1 MIAGL
6 KNTYLALSEA
16 HPTAGHRRWM
26 VVPKISLGVPLVTAL
41 QSLGSSGSREQL
53 HLLDGHL
60 VEPEEAIRLSK
71 AFFNPHGI
79 KVFQVGQAYQLTYVG
94 VIADIAFLLE
104 VGFPPLFSVC
114 L

>member
-1 MIAGL
+1 
-6 KNTYLALSEA
+6 
-16 HPTAGHRRWM
+16 
-26 VVPKISLGVPLVTAL
+26 
-41 QSLGSSGSREQL
+41 LGSSGSREQL

-60 VEPEEAIRLSK
+60 VEPAEAIRLSK

-79 KVFQVGQAYQLTYVG
+79 EIFEVGQAYQLTYGG
-94 VIADIAFLLE
+94 VIADIAFLIG